1 MRRLWKNKAA
11 SAAVAIMIAASMFSG
26 SLTTA
31 WAEGEVE
38 ETTSEEMPTY
48 EASDDSATEE
58 EPVVDKEEDGDK
70 SEEAGQG
77 GAKDDAD
84 ASTDDGE
91 AAEGEEADGG
101 TDEGEETDGGTAE
114 GEEADGETAEGK
126 EADGET
132 AEGKEA
138 DGEALDDNSSD
149 EAADAA
155 DAADGEEDE
164 ENADDETED
173 ETEDEEG
180 RTGRTPDITA
190 GTSYSSDTTISGKT
204 IQGIVNVEDD
214 TTVIFENCTFIGSEE
229 DGTGEM
235 GVSVSGDGVAVLK
248 NATFI
253 VREEEI
259 DDYSVSTVGEEHT
272 LSFSNVF
279 NGGKVGENG
288 STTATYPC
296 EAEGLTVDGID
307 YEEILSV
314 AAGDLSIDQDYDTEL
329 TYTISYTPD
338 DSGYNVTHSTTME
351 FELNTIEFPTVLNVE
366 AGGPAEQ
373 GDPEGPPTDSG
384 DGITPK
390 RTITVEKKWKNAE
403 KYYDH
408 SKLHVFVKILDS
420 NGKEIGEVELNKDNR
435 WTATFPA
442 KGSSQTLDMDAEYS
456 VEEYKILNGD
466 GEDVTKGYVV
476 VDRQEKNRYS
486 YSRTDEIKVGGTYIL
501 GYSLDGNASYQLM
514 SSDGSRIKTTKVPAK
529 TWTDI
534 EPSDTF
540 YWNTLAPSQNGYN
553 NNDSFW
559 NFQHKSTGGYVH
571 GSEDDF
577 SMSSSSTPIK
587 YYARQFRYK
596 YGENANEYSMYSHDA
611 SGNCTKIAMD
621 GAQIYP
627 IVYSKDTL
635 FTLTNQEC
643 FYVYH
648 SSDCSTVRY
657 MLRDDLTDKDAG
669 TFDIVSLV
677 KSEHIYGGYYKEYAD
692 EGTPY
697 TGASSK
703 WNFDE
708 AYTTSGFKMTPTPG
722 TTYYLKEVPYN
733 YLRPRYQTISI
744 KSTKKFSQMYLVTV
758 LDDNNYRAVG
768 YDGTGLDGK
777 DLGDADIRG
786 DSNPTEAIHAFFR
799 VSGSSTAKYIYKDY
813 ISQTPGGLL
822 NVYAL
827 YYNLEP
833 DLADGTTYK
842 YTPYY
847 VTPDNIKV
855 WQQSREYTLGSG
867 GTKLTKTYD
876 SGVLVQMVADAI
888 DRIIRPAIM
897 NDGYVPKSNTTS
909 NNSGSGTSQNSNQSS
924 STTSS
929 SSGSGS
935 ASNTTN
941 NSTATNNTNN
951 TTPTDNSTD
960 GTTTA
965 ANGPDNSQSGQGNN
979 DSASTDNQSNTG
991 SADPNSS
998 LENDKQ
1004 SGGEQQEGDSWS
1016 DEKEH
1021 EELGNWWILAA
1032 AAVIGCGGIW
1042 FIVWKR
1048 RGDDDDD
1055 EPVS

>member
-1 MRRLWKNKAA
+1 MRRHWRNKAA
-11 SAAVAIMIAASMFSG
+11 STAAAIMIAASMFSG

-31 WAEGEVE
+31 WAEGEVA

-48 EASDDSATEE
+48 EASDDSATKE
-58 EPVVDKEEDGDK
+58 EPAADKEEDGEE
-70 SEEAGQG
+70 SEEANQG
-77 GAKDDAD
+77 GTEGDAEEPSD
-84 ASTDDGE
+84 AGE
-91 AAEGEEADGG
+91 TAEGEETDSGTAEGEDADDETAEGEE
-101 TDEGEETDGGTAE
+101 TEGEETDG
-114 GEEADGETAEGK
+114 ETP
-126 EADGET
+126 
-132 AEGKEA
+132 
-138 DGEALDDNSSD
+138 DDENSD
-149 EAADAA
+149 EAVDAA
-155 DAADGEEDE
+155 DAEGGEEDE

-180 RTGRTPDITA
+180 GTGRTPDITA
-190 GTSYSSDTTISGKT
+190 GTSYSSDTTVSGKT

-214 TTVIFENCTFIGSEE
+214 TTVIFENCTFIGSED

-253 VREEEI
+253 VMEEEI
-259 DDYSVSTVGEEHT
+259 DDDGLSTVGDEHT

-279 NGGKVGENG
+279 NGGKVGEND
-288 STTATYPC
+288 STTVTYPC

-501 GYSLDGNASYQLM
+501 GYTLDGNASYELM
-514 SSDGSRIKTTKVPAK
+514 SSDGSRIVTTNVPAR

-540 YWNTLAPSQNGYN
+540 YWNALAPSQEDYH

-577 SMSSSSTPIK
+577 SMSSKSTPIK
-587 YYARQFRYK
+587 YYARQFRFN
-596 YGENANEYSMYSHDA
+596 YGTIVNEYSMYSHDA
-611 SGNCTKIAMD
+611 GGNCTKIAMD

-648 SSDCSTVRY
+648 SSDCITERY
-657 MLRDDLTDKDAG
+657 MLRDDLTDKEAG

-677 KSEHIYGGYYKEYAD
+677 RDGHLYGGYYNSYAD

-708 AYTTSGFKMTPTPG
+708 AFKVSGFKMKPVPG
-722 TTYYLKEVPYN
+722 KTYYLKEVPN
-733 YLRPRYQTISI
+733 KYLRAIAHRFYWN
-744 KSTKKFSQMYLVTV
+744 STKKTTQLYILTG
-758 LDDNNYRAVG
+758 LDDSNYLTAG
-768 YDGTGLDGK
+768 FDGK
-777 DLGDADIRG
+777 DLYGNILSDKDVRG
-786 DSNPTEAIHAFFR
+786 YPNPATKLYDSL
-799 VSGSSTAKYIYKDY
+799 TAKNNQIFTAKKYFGV
-813 ISQTPGGLL
+813 PAGLL
-822 NVYAL
+822 NVYTL
-827 YYNLEP
+827 YFNLDA
-833 DLADGTTYK
+833 DLTDGLK
-842 YTPYY
+842 AEMTPYFI
-847 VTPDNIKV
+847 TPDNIKV
-855 WQQSREYTLGSG
+855 WQITRTTEITNNSTNIKNIDGSLFTHFLEDALENAERILSVQG
-867 GTKLTKTYD
+867 SYD
-876 SGVLVQMVADAI
+876 STISED
-888 DRIIRPAIM
+888 
-897 NDGYVPKSNTTS
+897 SS
-909 NNSGSGTSQNSNQSS
+909 NSNSS
-924 STTSS
+924 G

-935 ASNTTN
+935 SGSGGSNSGGSGSGGSN
-941 NSTATNNTNN
+941 SNSTGSGSS
-951 TTPTDNSTD
+951 NS
-960 GTTTA
+960 GTA
-965 ANGPDNSQSGQGNN
+965 ASGAAATSSNGSTSGTDINKIDQNKSDEGSNGTS
-979 DSASTDNQSNTG
+979 DSDTG
-991 SADPNSS
+991 SESGSNPDTS
-998 LENDKQ
+998 LNQDKQ
-1004 SGGEQQEGDSWS
+1004 SGGEQQSGDTWAKDNKTFST
-1016 DEKEH
+1016 
-1021 EELGNWWILAA
+1021 WWIWPLAA
-1032 AAVIGCGGIW
+1032 LTCGGAW
-1042 FIVWKR
+1042 FLIWKR
-1048 RGDDDDD
+1048 RED
-1055 EPVS
+1055 EEDEQGNDFS

>member
-48 EASDDSATEE
+48 EAPDDSATEE

-70 SEEAGQG
+70 SEEADQG

-84 ASTDDGE
+84 ASADDGE
-91 AAEGEEADGG
+91 AAEGEEA
-101 TDEGEETDGGTAE
+101 DGGTAE

-138 DGEALDDNSSD
+138 DGEALDDDSSD

-173 ETEDEEG
+173 ETEDEEDG
-180 RTGRTPDITA
+180 NGRTPDITA

-214 TTVIFENCTFIGSEE
+214 TTVIFENCTFIGSED

-253 VREEEI
+253 VMEEEI
-259 DDYSVSTVGEEHT
+259 DDDGISTVGDEHT

-501 GYSLDGNASYQLM
+501 GYTLDGNASYQLM

-540 YWNTLAPSQNGYN
+540 YWNTLAPSQDGYN

-577 SMSSSSTPIK
+577 SMSSKSTPIK
-587 YYARQFRYK
+587 YYARQFRFN
-596 YGENANEYSMYSHDA
+596 YGEIVNEYSMYSHDA

-648 SSDCSTVRY
+648 SSDCITERY
-657 MLRDDLTDKDAG
+657 MLRDDLTDKEAG
-669 TFDIVSLV
+669 TFDIVRLV
-677 KSEHIYGGYYKEYAD
+677 RSKHFYGGYFKSYAD

-708 AYTTSGFKMTPTPG
+708 AYTTSGFRMVPAPG
-722 TTYYLKEVPYN
+722 TTYYLKEVPYD
-733 YLRPRYQTISI
+733 YLRPRVQNI
-744 KSTKKFSQMYLVTV
+744 KLIANNKYSQLAVVTV
-758 LDDNNYRAVG
+758 LDDNNYRSVGFDGKGFDGNPFPDIDVKGNPNPADTLYTTVNLTGAVNKKYPATYYIPAVPAG
-768 YDGTGLDGK
+768 VIDFYQLFEDLEPKLPDGT
-777 DLGDADIRG
+777 
-786 DSNPTEAIHAFFR
+786 SYT
-799 VSGSSTAKYIYKDY
+799 V
-813 ISQTPGGLL
+813 
-822 NVYAL
+822 
-827 YYNLEP
+827 
-833 DLADGTTYK
+833 
-842 YTPYY
+842 TPYL

-855 WQQSREYTLGSG
+855 WLETRTYELGDN
-867 GTKLTKTYD
+867 GTKLTRTYT
-876 SGVLVQMVADAI
+876 SEIVTHFLENAI
-888 DRIIRPAIM
+888 DKVLRPIIEDNGFNM
-897 NDGYVPKSNTTS
+897 GSKSRNNNTS
-909 NNSGSGTSQNSNQSS
+909 NSSQSSNQPSS
-924 STTSS
+924 NS
-929 SSGSGS
+929 SSGNNSSGS
-935 ASNTTN
+935 SAGSSSNN
-941 NSTATNNTNN
+941 VNGSTATNTDSSNTANTGESSISKTSKGSESNQEGSASEGSNNQSGTDPNTSMENEKQAGNAQQDGNTWIDETNN
-951 TTPTDNSTD
+951 M
-960 GTTTA
+960 
-965 ANGPDNSQSGQGNN
+965 
-979 DSASTDNQSNTG
+979 NTG
-991 SADPNSS
+991 
-998 LENDKQ
+998 
-1004 SGGEQQEGDSWS
+1004 
-1016 DEKEH
+1016 
-1021 EELGNWWILAA
+1021 WIWPV
-1032 AAVIGCGGIW
+1032 AAVACGFIW
-1042 FIVWKR
+1042 FIIWKR
-1048 RGDDDDD
+1048 REKED
-1055 EPVS
+1055 EEGPDL

>member
-70 SEEAGQG
+70 SEEADQG

-84 ASTDDGE
+84 ASADDGE

-126 EADGET
+126 EADGE
-132 AEGKEA
+132 
-138 DGEALDDNSSD
+138 ALDDDSSD

-173 ETEDEEG
+173 ETEDEEDG
-180 RTGRTPDITA
+180 NGRTPDIIA

-214 TTVIFENCTFIGSEE
+214 TTVIFENCTFIGSEA

-253 VREEEI
+253 VMEEEI
-259 DDYSVSTVGEEHT
+259 DDDGISTVGDEHT
-272 LSFSNVF
+272 LSLSNVF
-279 NGGKVGENG
+279 SGGKVGENG
-288 STTATYPC
+288 STTVTYPC
-296 EAEGLTVDGID
+296 EADGLTVDGID
-307 YEEILSV
+307 YDEILSDS
-314 AAGDLSIDQDYDTEL
+314 AGDLSIDQDYDTEL

-351 FELNTIEFPTVLNVE
+351 FEWNTIEFPTVLNVE

-408 SKLHVFVKILDS
+408 SKLRVFVKILDS
-420 NGKEIGEVELNKDNR
+420 DGKEIGEVELNKDNR
-435 WTATFPA
+435 WTVTFPA
-442 KGSSQTLDMDAEYS
+442 AGSDQTLEMDAEYS
-456 VEEYKILNGD
+456 VDEYKILNGD

-476 VDRQEKNRYS
+476 VDRKEKNRYS
-486 YSRTDEIKVGGTYIL
+486 YSRTDEVKVGGTYIL
-501 GYSLDGNASYQLM
+501 GYTLDGNASYELM
-514 SSDGSRIKTTKVPAK
+514 SSDGSRIVTTNVPAR
-529 TWTDI
+529 TWTEI
-534 EPSDTF
+534 EPSETF
-540 YWNTLAPSQNGYN
+540 YWNALAPSQEGYH

-577 SMSSSSTPIK
+577 SMSSKSTPIK
-587 YYARQFRYK
+587 YYARQFRYN
-596 YGENANEYSMYSHDA
+596 YGTIVNEYSMYSHDA

-677 KSEHIYGGYYKEYAD
+677 KSKYLYGGYYKSYAD

-703 WNFDE
+703 WNMND
-708 AYTTSGFKMTPTPG
+708 AYTRSGFKMLPEPG
-722 TTYYLKEVPYN
+722 KTYYLKEVPNGYLQIKNHSVFFTSDKKIAQLYFVTTIDDAN
-733 YLRPRYQTISI
+733 YLTIG
-744 KSTKKFSQMYLVTV
+744 F
-758 LDDNNYRAVG
+758 
-768 YDGTGLDGK
+768 DGTGLDGK
-777 DLGDADIRG
+777 SLDGVDARG
-786 DSNPTEAIHAFFR
+786 DDNPATTLYT
-799 VSGSSTAKYIYKDY
+799 TATFKNKKYDAVYYAK
-813 ISQTPGGLL
+813 TVPAGLL
-822 NVYAL
+822 DIYAL
-827 YYNLEP
+827 YFNNDEPNLQN
-833 DLADGTTYK
+833 GMTIK
-842 YTPYY
+842 GTPYLI
-847 VTPDNIKV
+847 TPDNIKV
-855 WQQSREYTLGSG
+855 WQQTRNGTVTNS
-867 GTKLTKTYD
+867 GTKVSVID
-876 SGVLVQMVADAI
+876 SSLVTQMLADA
-888 DRIIRPAIM
+888 M
-897 NDGYVPKSNTTS
+897 NPPVNLLSVYNDYSTTVNQGS
-909 NNSGSGTSQNSNQSS
+909 SGSSN
-924 STTSS
+924 SS
-929 SSGSGS
+929 SSNGSSGASGGGSSGS
-935 ASNTTN
+935 SSASSSNTPLE
-941 NSTATNNTNN
+941 NSAAAT
-951 TTPTDNSTD
+951 S

-965 ANGPDNSQSGQGNN
+965 TSDTEVTDINKINQTNTDSGNENGESG
-979 DSASTDNQSNTG
+979 TG
-991 SADPNSS
+991 SNPDSS
-998 LENDKQ
+998 LDQNKQ
-1004 SGGEQQEGDSWS
+1004 SGDAQQNGETWGQ
-1016 DEKEH
+1016 DESKPSV
-1021 EELGNWWILAA
+1021 WWIYVLGIAA
-1032 AAVIGCGGIW
+1032 CGGAW
-1042 FIVWKR
+1042 FLIWKR
-1048 RGDDDDD
+1048 EKDDDQED
-1055 EPVS
+1055 EVF

>member
-1 MRRLWKNKAA
+1 MLICTAGPKGEQDEETLEKQ
-11 SAAVAIMIAASMFSG
+11 G
-26 SLTTA
+26 SIRGGGDHDCGQ
-31 WAEGEVE
+31 GEVA
-38 ETTSEEMPTY
+38 ETTSEETPTY
-48 EASDDSATEE
+48 ETSNDSATEE
-58 EPVVDKEEDGDK
+58 EPATDKEEDGDK
-70 SEEAGQG
+70 SEEADQG

-101 TDEGEETDGGTAE
+101 TDEGEETDGETAE

-126 EADGET
+126 EADGEV
-132 AEGKEA
+132 
-138 DGEALDDNSSD
+138 LDNGSSD

-155 DAADGEEDE
+155 DAADGEENE

-180 RTGRTPDITA
+180 GTVRTPDITA

-204 IQGIVNVEDD
+204 IQGIVNVDDD

-253 VREEEI
+253 VMEEDI
-259 DDYSVSTVGEEHT
+259 DDDGISTVGDEHM

-279 NGGKVGENG
+279 SGGKVGENG
-288 STTATYPC
+288 STTVTYPC
-296 EAEGLTVDGID
+296 EADGLTVDGID
-307 YEEILSV
+307 FDEILSV
-314 AAGDLSIDQDYDTEL
+314 SAGDLSIDQDYDTEL

-351 FELNTIEFPTVLNVE
+351 FEWNTIEFPTVLNVE

-408 SKLHVFVKILDS
+408 SKLRVFVKILDS
-420 NGKEIGEVELNKDNR
+420 DGKEIGEVELNKDNR

-442 KGSSQTLDMDAEYS
+442 AGSDQTLDMDAEYS
-456 VEEYKILNGD
+456 VDEYKILNGD

-476 VDRQEKNRYS
+476 VDRKEKNRYS
-486 YSRTDEIKVGGTYIL
+486 YSRTDEVKVGGTYIL
-501 GYSLDGNASYQLM
+501 GYTLDGNASYELM
-514 SSDGSRIKTTKVPAK
+514 SSDGSRIVTTNVPAR
-529 TWTDI
+529 TWTEI
-534 EPSDTF
+534 EPSETF
-540 YWNTLAPSQNGYN
+540 YWNALAPSQDGYH

-577 SMSSSSTPIK
+577 SMSSKSTPIK
-587 YYARQFRYK
+587 YYARQFRFN
-596 YGENANEYSMYSHDA
+596 YGTIVNEYSMYSHDA

-648 SSDCSTVRY
+648 SSDCTTVRY

-677 KSEHIYGGYYKEYAD
+677 KSNHIYGGYYNSYAD

-703 WNFDE
+703 WNFED

-722 TTYYLKEVPYN
+722 TTYYLKEVPYT
-733 YLRPRYQTISI
+733 YLRPRFQNLYLNSN
-744 KSTKKFSQMYLVTV
+744 KKYSQMFLVTV

-768 YDGTGLDGK
+768 FDGSNFEGK
-777 DLGDADIRG
+777 DLGDQDIRG
-786 DSNPTEAIHAFFR
+786 DANPTKALHKLFIIT
-799 VSGSSTAKYIYKDY
+799 GSVNAKYDYKHY
-813 ISQTPGGLL
+813 IAAVPNGFL

-833 DLADGTTYK
+833 DLVDGVSYT

-855 WQQSREYTLGSG
+855 WQQTRSYTLGG
-867 GTKLTKTYD
+867 GGKKLTKTYD
-876 SGVLVQMVADAI
+876 TGVVTNMLADAI
-888 DRIIRPAIM
+888 DKIIRPIISDSDY
-897 NDGYVPKSNTTS
+897 NSKQNVS
-909 NNSGSGTSQNSNQSS
+909 NNNNNSSNQSS
-924 STTSS
+924 STNSS
-929 SSGSGS
+929 SSGSGGS
-935 ASNTTN
+935 TSTN
-941 NSTATNNTNN
+941 NSTSNANSNTSTNNEGTAANTTTNGNDNNQTEQANNGVSNTNN
-951 TTPTDNSTD
+951 
-960 GTTTA
+960 
-965 ANGPDNSQSGQGNN
+965 
-979 DSASTDNQSNTG
+979 QSNSG

-998 LENDKQ
+998 LEDEKQ
-1004 SGGEQQEGDSWS
+1004 SGEMQQEGDSWTG
-1016 DEKEH
+1016 DEDEPV
-1021 EELGNWWILAA
+1021 NTMNTWWIWVLAA
-1032 AAVIGCGGIW
+1032 AGCGFIW
-1042 FIVWKR
+1042 FIIWKR
-1048 RGDDDDD
+1048 RKDD
-1055 EPVS
+1055 EEEA

>member
-1 MRRLWKNKAA
+1 MRRQWRNKAA
-11 SAAVAIMIAASMFSG
+11 STAVAIMIAASMFSG

-31 WAEGEVE
+31 WAEGEVA

-48 EASDDSATEE
+48 EASNDLATEE
-58 EPVVDKEEDGDK
+58 EPAVDKEKDGDK
-70 SEEAGQG
+70 SEEAVQG
-77 GAKDDAD
+77 DTEDDAD
-84 ASTDDGE
+84 ASADDGE
-91 AAEGEEADGG
+91 AAESEEADSG
-101 TDEGEETDGGTAE
+101 TDEGEETDGETAE
-114 GEEADGETAEGK
+114 GEEAESDVTDGEV
-126 EADGET
+126 
-132 AEGKEA
+132 
-138 DGEALDDNSSD
+138 LDEESSD

-155 DAADGEEDE
+155 DGEDIEEDE

-180 RTGRTPDITA
+180 GTVRTPDITA

-214 TTVIFENCTFIGSEE
+214 TTVIFENCTFIGSEA

-253 VREEEI
+253 VMEEDI
-259 DDYSVSTVGEEHT
+259 DDDGISTVGDEHM

-279 NGGKVGENG
+279 SGGKVGENG
-288 STTATYPC
+288 STTVTYPC
-296 EAEGLTVDGID
+296 EADGLTVDGID
-307 YEEILSV
+307 FDEILSV
-314 AAGDLSIDQDYDTEL
+314 SAGDLSINQDYDTEL

-351 FELNTIEFPTVLNVE
+351 FEWNTIEFPTVLNVE

-408 SKLHVFVKILDS
+408 SKLRVFVKILDS
-420 NGKEIGEVELNKDNR
+420 DGKEIGEVELNKDNR

-442 KGSSQTLDMDAEYS
+442 AGSDQTLDMDAEYS
-456 VEEYKILNGD
+456 VDEYKILNGD

-476 VDRQEKNRYS
+476 VDRKEKNRYS
-486 YSRTDEIKVGGTYIL
+486 YSRTDEVKVGGTYIL
-501 GYSLDGNASYQLM
+501 GYTLDGNASYDLM
-514 SSDGSRIKTTKVPAK
+514 SSDGSRIVTTNVPAR
-529 TWTDI
+529 TWTEI
-534 EPSDTF
+534 EPSETF
-540 YWNTLAPSQNGYN
+540 YWNALAPSQDGYH

-577 SMSSSSTPIK
+577 SMSSKSTPIK
-587 YYARQFRYK
+587 YYARQFRFN
-596 YGENANEYSMYSHDA
+596 YGTIVNEYSMYSHDA

-648 SSDCSTVRY
+648 SSDCTTVRY

-669 TFDIVSLV
+669 TFDIVNLV

-708 AYTTSGFKMTPTPG
+708 AYKVSGFKMKPVPG
-722 TTYYLKEVPYN
+722 TTYYLKEVPNAYLKPVVHRLYWGKSKFITQLYLMTVVDDAN
-733 YLRPRYQTISI
+733 YLT
-744 KSTKKFSQMYLVTV
+744 
-758 LDDNNYRAVG
+758 VG
-768 YDGTGLDGK
+768 YDGTNLDG
-777 DLGDADIRG
+777 DSLGDKDIKG
-786 DSNPTEAIHAFFR
+786 AANPSTKVFTNVLET
-799 VSGSSTAKYIYKDY
+799 SGSCYYPKDY
-813 ISQTPGGLL
+813 AKVTNGLI

-827 YYNLEP
+827 HI
-833 DLADGTTYK
+833 DLDNAIEDGK
-842 YTPYY
+842 YMLFTPYY
-847 VTPDNIKV
+847 VTPDNVKV
-855 WQQSREYTLGSG
+855 WQQTRKGTIQSNGTVIKYQVSALATKFLEKFFDNPVPLLTTYKSYDTGEIVNNNASSGNSSSSNNGGSG
-867 GTKLTKTYD
+867 
-876 SGVLVQMVADAI
+876 
-888 DRIIRPAIM
+888 
-897 NDGYVPKSNTTS
+897 
-909 NNSGSGTSQNSNQSS
+909 SS
-924 STTSS
+924 SSSGGGSYSNGGSS
-929 SSGSGS
+929 SSGSAASGS
-935 ASNTTN
+935 ATTNSGTGTTDNSNNEDTDLNKINQTN
-941 NSTATNNTNN
+941 NS
-951 TTPTDNSTD
+951 S
-960 GTTTA
+960 
-965 ANGPDNSQSGQGNN
+965 S
-979 DSASTDNQSNTG
+979 DSENTDNQNG
-991 SADPNSS
+991 SESDPNSS
-998 LENDKQ
+998 LNQDKQ
-1004 SGGEQQEGDSWS
+1004 SGNSQQDAGTWNNNDST
-1016 DEKEH
+1016 
-1021 EELGNWWILAA
+1021 NIWWLWPVAG
-1032 AAVIGCGGIW
+1032 AVCGGFW
-1042 FIVWKR
+1042 FLIWKR
-1048 RGDDDDD
+1048 RKEDD
-1055 EPVS
+1055 EEESEIDR

>member
-58 EPVVDKEEDGDK
+58 ETVVDKEEDGDK
-70 SEEAGQG
+70 SEEADQG

-84 ASTDDGE
+84 ASADDGE

-101 TDEGEETDGGTAE
+101 TGEGEETDGGTAE

-138 DGEALDDNSSD
+138 DGEALDDNSTD

-214 TTVIFENCTFIGSEE
+214 TTVIFENCTFIGSED

-253 VREEEI
+253 VMEEEI
-259 DDYSVSTVGEEHT
+259 DDDGISTVGDEHM

-288 STTATYPC
+288 TKTVTYPC

-307 YEEILSV
+307 YDPILSV

-373 GDPEGPPTDSG
+373 GDPEGPPTDDG

-408 SKLHVFVKILDS
+408 SKLRVFVKILDS

-435 WTATFPA
+435 WTVTFPA
-442 KGSSQTLDMDAEYS
+442 KGSDQILDMDAEYS

-540 YWNTLAPSQNGYN
+540 YWNTLAPSQDGYN

-577 SMSSSSTPIK
+577 SMSSKSTPIK
-587 YYARQFRYK
+587 YYARQFRFN
-596 YGENANEYSMYSHDA
+596 YGEIVNEYSMYSHDA

-648 SSDCSTVRY
+648 SSDCITERY

-669 TFDIVSLV
+669 TFDIVRLV
-677 KSEHIYGGYYKEYAD
+677 KNKYFYGGYYKSYAD

-703 WNFDE
+703 WNFDD
-708 AYTTSGFKMTPTPG
+708 AYTTSGFKMIPTPG
-722 TTYYLKEVPYN
+722 TTYYLKEVPYD
-733 YLRPRYQTISI
+733 YLHPRVQNI
-744 KSTKKFSQMYLVTV
+744 KLIANNKYSQLAVVTV
-758 LDDNNYRAVG
+758 VDDNNYRAVG
-768 YDGTGLDGK
+768 FDGTGFDGNALPEVDIK
-777 DLGDADIRG
+777 DNT
-786 DSNPTEAIHAFFR
+786 NPTEVLYTYIRLTGAVNKIHPA
-799 VSGSSTAKYIYKDY
+799 TYYINTIPAGVIDFYQLFHD
-813 ISQTPGGLL
+813 
-822 NVYAL
+822 
-827 YYNLEP
+827 LEP
-833 DLADGTTYK
+833 TLPDGTSYTV
-842 YTPYY
+842 TPYL

-855 WQQSREYTLGSG
+855 WLETRTYTLGG
-867 GTKLTKTYD
+867 NGTTLTRTYTSD
-876 SGVLVQMVADAI
+876 IVTHFLEDAI
-888 DRIIRPAIM
+888 DKIVRPAI
-897 NDGYVPKSNTTS
+897 
-909 NNSGSGTSQNSNQSS
+909 
-924 STTSS
+924 
-929 SSGSGS
+929 
-935 ASNTTN
+935 
-941 NSTATNNTNN
+941 
-951 TTPTDNSTD
+951 
-960 GTTTA
+960 
-965 ANGPDNSQSGQGNN
+965 
-979 DSASTDNQSNTG
+979 
-991 SADPNSS
+991 
-998 LENDKQ
+998 
-1004 SGGEQQEGDSWS
+1004 
-1016 DEKEH
+1016 
-1021 EELGNWWILAA
+1021 
-1032 AAVIGCGGIW
+1032 
-1042 FIVWKR
+1042 R
-1048 RGDDDDD
+1048 
-1055 EPVS
+1055 

>member
-48 EASDDSATEE
+48 EAPDDSATEE

-70 SEEAGQG
+70 SEEADQG

-84 ASTDDGE
+84 ASADDGE
-91 AAEGEEADGG
+91 AAEGEEA
-101 TDEGEETDGGTAE
+101 DGGTAE

-138 DGEALDDNSSD
+138 DGEALDDDSSD

-173 ETEDEEG
+173 ETEDEEDG
-180 RTGRTPDITA
+180 NGRTPDITA

-214 TTVIFENCTFIGSEE
+214 TTVIFENCTFIGSED

-253 VREEEI
+253 VMEEEI
-259 DDYSVSTVGEEHT
+259 DDDGISTVGDEHT

-501 GYSLDGNASYQLM
+501 GYTLDGNASYQLM

-540 YWNTLAPSQNGYN
+540 YWNTLAPSQDGYN

-577 SMSSSSTPIK
+577 SMSSKSTPIK
-587 YYARQFRYK
+587 YYARQFRFN
-596 YGENANEYSMYSHDA
+596 YGEIVNEYSMYSHDA

-648 SSDCSTVRY
+648 SSDCITERY
-657 MLRDDLTDKDAG
+657 MLRDDLTDKEAG
-669 TFDIVSLV
+669 TFDIVRLV
-677 KSEHIYGGYYKEYAD
+677 RSKHFYGGYFKSYAD

-708 AYTTSGFKMTPTPG
+708 AYTTSGFRIVPAPG
-722 TTYYLKEVPYN
+722 TTYYLKEVPYD
-733 YLRPRYQTISI
+733 YLRPRVQNI
-744 KSTKKFSQMYLVTV
+744 KLIANNKYSQLAVVTV
-758 LDDNNYRAVG
+758 LDDNNYRSVGFDGKGFDGNPFPDIDVKGNPNPADTLYTTVNLTGAVNKKYPATYYIPAVPAG
-768 YDGTGLDGK
+768 VIDFYQLFEDLEPKLPDGT
-777 DLGDADIRG
+777 
-786 DSNPTEAIHAFFR
+786 SYT
-799 VSGSSTAKYIYKDY
+799 V
-813 ISQTPGGLL
+813 
-822 NVYAL
+822 
-827 YYNLEP
+827 
-833 DLADGTTYK
+833 
-842 YTPYY
+842 TPYL

-855 WQQSREYTLGSG
+855 WLETRTYELGDN
-867 GTKLTKTYD
+867 GTKLTRTYT
-876 SGVLVQMVADAI
+876 SEIVTHFLENAI
-888 DRIIRPAIM
+888 DKVLRPIIEDNGFNI
-897 NDGYVPKSNTTS
+897 GSKSSNSNNTS
-909 NNSGSGTSQNSNQSS
+909 NSSQSSNQSS
-924 STTSS
+924 SNS
-929 SSGSGS
+929 SSGNNSSGSSAGSSGNTVNGSTASNTDSSNTANTGESSISKTSKGSESNQEGS
-935 ASNTTN
+935 ASEGSN
-941 NSTATNNTNN
+941 N
-951 TTPTDNSTD
+951 
-960 GTTTA
+960 
-965 ANGPDNSQSGQGNN
+965 QSGTDPNTSMENEKQAGNAQQDGN
-979 DSASTDNQSNTG
+979 TWTDETDKMNTG
-991 SADPNSS
+991 
-998 LENDKQ
+998 
-1004 SGGEQQEGDSWS
+1004 
-1016 DEKEH
+1016 
-1021 EELGNWWILAA
+1021 WIWPV
-1032 AAVIGCGGIW
+1032 AAVACGFIW
-1042 FIVWKR
+1042 FIIWKR
-1048 RGDDDDD
+1048 REKED
-1055 EPVS
+1055 EEGPDL

>member
-70 SEEAGQG
+70 SEEADQG

-126 EADGET
+126 EDDGET

-173 ETEDEEG
+173 ETEKEEG

-214 TTVIFENCTFIGSEE
+214 TTVIFENCTFIGSED

-253 VREEEI
+253 VMEEEI
-259 DDYSVSTVGEEHT
+259 DDDGISTVGDEHT

-351 FELNTIEFPTVLNVE
+351 FEKNTIVFPTVLNVE

-420 NGKEIGEVELNKDNR
+420 NGKVIGEVELNKDNR

-486 YSRTDEIKVGGTYIL
+486 YSRTDEVKVGGTYIL
-501 GYSLDGNASYQLM
+501 GYTLDGNASYELM
-514 SSDGSRIKTTKVPAK
+514 SSDGSRIVTTNVPAR
-529 TWTDI
+529 TWTEI
-534 EPSDTF
+534 EPSETF
-540 YWNTLAPSQNGYN
+540 YWNALAPSQDGYH

-577 SMSSSSTPIK
+577 SMSSKSTPIK
-587 YYARQFRYK
+587 YYARQFRFN
-596 YGENANEYSMYSHDA
+596 YGEIVNEYSMYSHDV

-648 SSDCSTVRY
+648 SSDCTTVRY

-677 KSEHIYGGYYKEYAD
+677 KSNHIYGGYYNSYAD

-703 WNFDE
+703 WNFED

-722 TTYYLKEVPYN
+722 TTYYLKEVPYT
-733 YLRPRYQTISI
+733 YLRPRFQNLYLNSN
-744 KSTKKFSQMYLVTV
+744 KKYSQMFLVTV

-768 YDGTGLDGK
+768 FDGSNFEGK
-777 DLGDADIRG
+777 DLGDQDIRG
-786 DSNPTEAIHAFFR
+786 DANPTKALHKLFIIT
-799 VSGSSTAKYIYKDY
+799 GSVNAKYDYKHY
-813 ISQTPGGLL
+813 IAAVPNGFL

-833 DLADGTTYK
+833 DLVDGVSYT

-855 WQQSREYTLGSG
+855 WQQTRSYTLGG
-867 GTKLTKTYD
+867 GGKKLTKTYD
-876 SGVLVQMVADAI
+876 TGVVTNMLADAI
-888 DRIIRPAIM
+888 DKIIRPIISDSDY
-897 NDGYVPKSNTTS
+897 NSKQNVS
-909 NNSGSGTSQNSNQSS
+909 NNNNNSSNQSS
-924 STTSS
+924 STNSS
-929 SSGSGS
+929 SSGSGGS
-935 ASNTTN
+935 TSTN
-941 NSTATNNTNN
+941 NSTSNANSNTSTNNEGTAANTTTNGNDNNQTEQANNGVSNTNN
-951 TTPTDNSTD
+951 
-960 GTTTA
+960 
-965 ANGPDNSQSGQGNN
+965 
-979 DSASTDNQSNTG
+979 QSNSG

-998 LENDKQ
+998 LEDEKQ
-1004 SGGEQQEGDSWS
+1004 SGEMQQEGDSWTG
-1016 DEKEH
+1016 DEDEPV
-1021 EELGNWWILAA
+1021 NTMNTWWIWVLAA
-1032 AAVIGCGGIW
+1032 AGCGFIW
-1042 FIVWKR
+1042 FIIWKR
-1048 RGDDDDD
+1048 RKDD
-1055 EPVS
+1055 EEEA